1 MNAAVVNPDGLE
13 VREPATLRFIHRVAD
28 VIARLG
34 PLIADLA
41 ALRHSRQI
49 VSRAGAVGQVRKGDR
64 GKDSRYASQRRP
76 AVELQPRIAVD
87 AMGGDHAPEE
97 IVAGALL
104 AAQEF
109 DVKVLLVGDEA
120 RIRPLLHGPGAEHVS
135 LIHAPEAVAMDLP
148 PSAALRSAG
157 RTSLGI
163 AVNLVKQGE
172 ADAIVSAGNSGAFL
186 AVALITLRTIEGIS
200 RPAIATVWPALNGP
214 TVLLDS
220 GANVDCR
227 PEWLVQ
233 FGIMGSAYAK
243 AVLNVAEPR
252 VGVLSVGEERT
263 KGNQQVLEAGR
274 LLSLAPVRFIGNV
287 EGRDLFHNVADVIV
301 ADGFVGN
308 VVLKTGEGMI
318 ADLGRVMR
326 DALLGGG
333 IVTKLGTAMLAPAL
347 KRLRKKFDYE
357 TYGGAPLLG
366 LRGNCIVTHG
376 RSSRNAIKHAVGAAV
391 QEVQHDVVG
400 RISELIAPHLA
411 AT

>member
-1 MNAAVVNPDGLE
+1 
-13 VREPATLRFIHRVAD
+13 
-28 VIARLG
+28 
-34 PLIADLA
+34 
-41 ALRHSRQI
+41 
-49 VSRAGAVGQVRKGDR
+49 
-64 GKDSRYASQRRP
+64 
-76 AVELQPRIAVD
+76 
-87 AMGGDHAPEE
+87 MGGDHAPEE

-109 DVKVLLVGDEA
+109 TAQIILVGDES
-120 RIRPLLHGPGAEHVS
+120 RIRPLLRGPGADRVK
-135 LIHAPEAVAMDLP
+135 LVHAPEAVAMDLT
-148 PSAALRSAG
+148 PSAAVRSAD
-157 RTSLGI
+157 RTSLGV
-163 AVNLVKQGE
+163 AVNLVKRGE
-172 ADAIVSAGNSGAFL
+172 ADAVVSAGNSGAFL
-186 AVALITLRTIEGIS
+186 AIALITLRTIDGIS

-233 FGIMGSAYAK
+233 FGLMGSAYAR

-252 VGVLSVGEERT
+252 VGVLSVGEEPT
-263 KGNQQVLEAGR
+263 KGNQQVLEAAR

-318 ADLGRVMR
+318 ADLARVMR
-326 DALLGGG
+326 DALLGGS
-333 IVTKLGTAMLAPAL
+333 VLTKIGTAMLAPAL

-391 QEVQHDVVG
+391 QEVEHDVVG
-400 RISELIAPHLA
+400 KISELTAPYLA